1 VRRAGAAVLALA
13 LTAGCD
19 NVVPADED
27 PAVQLVFPAWSNQQ
41 RLPTSSHL
49 RAVRFLSETAGYVA
63 GEDTSIFRTADGG
76 STWTQLEHSPPSRGG
91 DIAAMDVFKEGAAV
105 HVGTA
110 GRDAVSG
117 GRWWTSGDGLNF
129 TTPDADSTGFA
140 EMTAVDL
147 VAPGTAYYLARDG
160 MVRAVTPSSVTTFS
174 VGAAGTWLALAF
186 GDTAGTGYAAGGGG
200 AVRKTST
207 NGASW
212 TSMVSGTSET
222 LRDLCRLS
230 GTLVFACGDAG
241 TVIKTVNGTDWTGVP
256 VGAAVTL
263 RGVHFMDALTGWVV
277 GDGGFIRRTADG
289 GASWVAP
296 SAAATSRDLD
306 DVWFVNAAVGYA
318 AGDYGTVIRTTDGG
332 DHWTEISGG
341 SLATLNAVDF
351 TGDGVKGFAVGPG
364 GFILRTLDGGARWE
378 AAPSGVM
385 ADLLSVSVPDN
396 GSGNVAYACG
406 AGGTILKTSNSGA
419 TWSAMASGTSA
430 TLRAIL
436 FPSTDAVGFCA
447 GDASTILHT
456 SGGPWTSQSAPV
468 AADYYSLAAPFTGM
482 SAYAGGTG
490 GTVIYTDMLGAVW
503 YARSIGVST
512 TVRSLQSP
520 SGSVV
525 IAAGADGKVYRSLLS
540 GQAGSWETLTPP
552 AAPNGLF
559 FSTMLSGGIAG
570 DGIFL
575 TDDGGASW
583 TRSAE
588 HTRWTL
594 CALWM
599 GAHGTGFAVGD
610 QGTILKTLTGGW

>member
-1 VRRAGAAVLALA
+1 MRGTGAALLALA
-13 LTAGCD
+13 VAAGCD
-19 NVVPADED
+19 NAVSPEDNPPA
-27 PAVQLVFPAWSNQQ
+27 QRVFPVWSNRQ
-41 RLPTSSHL
+41 RFPTSSHL
-49 RAVRFLSETAGYVA
+49 RAVRFISETAGYVA
-63 GEDTSIFRTADGG
+63 GEDTAIFRTADGG
-76 STWTQLEHSPPSRGG
+76 ASWTQLEHSPPSRGG
-91 DIAAMDVFKEGAAV
+91 DIAALDAFKEGGTV

-110 GRDAVSG
+110 GRDAVAG

-140 EMTAVDL
+140 EMTAIDL
-147 VAPGTAYYLARDG
+147 VAPATSYTLARDG
-160 MVRAVTPSSVTTFS
+160 TVRAVTPSSVSSFT

-186 GDTAGTGYAAGGGG
+186 GDTSGTGYAAGGGG

-212 TSMVSGTSET
+212 TPMVSGTSET

-230 GTLVFACGDAG
+230 GTVVFACGDAG
-241 TVIKTVNGTDWTGVP
+241 TVIKTTNGTDWTGVP
-256 VGAAVTL
+256 VGSAVTL
-263 RGVHFMDALTGWVV
+263 RGIHFLDPLTGWVV

-289 GASWVAP
+289 GASWAAP
-296 SAAATSRDLD
+296 SVAATSRDLH
-306 DVWFVNAAVGYA
+306 DVWFASAAVGYA
-318 AGDYGTVIRTTDGG
+318 VGDFGTVVRTTDGG
-332 DHWTEISGG
+332 DRWTEISGG

-351 TGDGVKGFAVGPG
+351 TADGVKGVAVGPG
-364 GFILRTLDGGARWE
+364 GLILRTLDGGARWE
-378 AAPSGVM
+378 AAPSGVT
-385 ADLLSVSVPDN
+385 ADLLGVSVPDG

-406 AGGTILKTSNSGA
+406 AGGTILKTADSGA

-436 FPSTDAVGFCA
+436 FPSTDSMGFCA

-456 SGGPWTSQSAPV
+456 SGGPWTAQASPV
-468 AADYYSLAAPFTGM
+468 AADFHSLAAPFTGM
-482 SAYAGGTG
+482 YAYAGGTG
-490 GTVIYTDMLGAVW
+490 GTVLYTETLGALW
-503 YARSIGVST
+503 YARPIGVSA

-525 IAAGADGKVYRSLLS
+525 LAAGTDGKIYRSLLG
-540 GQAGSWETLTPP
+540 GQAGSWEGMTPP

-575 TDDGGASW
+575 TNDGGASW
-583 TRSAE
+583 SRSPD

-594 CALWM
+594 RALWM
-599 GAHGTGFAVGD
+599 GANGTGFAVGD
-610 QGTILKTLTGGW
+610 QGTVLKTVTGGR